1 MSTNKK
7 RRTMR
12 TVFSAVVIGFAVI
25 SFWRGIWGLMDLYLF
40 PNNYELSLWVS
51 VLMGVVIL
59 YFTKHLIDELI

>member
-1 MSTNKK
+1 
-7 RRTMR
+7 MR